1 MEQFLTWL
9 ERNYLK
15 ASLIVAALLVLVLGS
30 AIWQAARAADLSVSW
45 TYPTTNTDGSAIPA
59 SGAGSISGFVL
70 EWGTCSGT
78 AFGTKLGG
86 AAPTSPAT
94 SYTVTG
100 LAPGT
105 YCVRIAAVNSYAV
118 VSAFSNV
125 ANKTI
130 TAPTPNP
137 PVLTIATIAY
147 ELRGYSNGTYR
158 FVQVG
163 TVEKGA
169 PCPGMKLSGD
179 FHAYEGATITKPT
192 SGGIIATKC
201 G

>member
-1 MEQFLTWL
+1 MEQLLSWVKANRT
-9 ERNYLK
+9 K
-15 ASLIVAALLVLVLGS
+15 ASYAAVGLVALLFALLLSCGS
-30 AIWQAARAADLSVSW
+30 ARAADLAVSW
-45 TYPTTNTDGSAIPA
+45 TYPATNTDGSAIPA

-70 EWGTCSGT
+70 EWGTCSGN
-78 AFGTKLGG
+78 AFGTKIGG

-100 LAPGT
+100 LQPGT

-125 ANKTI
+125 ATKTI

-137 PVLTIATIAY
+137 PVLTIATTAY
-147 ELRGYSNGTYR
+147 ELRSYSNGTFR
-158 FVQVG
+158 MVNVG
-163 TVEKGA
+163 SVPLNAACGV
-169 PCPGMKLSGD
+169 KLAANY
-179 FHAYEGATITKPT
+179 HAFPAANVTKPT
-192 SGGIIATKC
+192 TGGILAAKC

>member
-1 MEQFLTWL
+1 MEKLAEWI
-9 ERNYLK
+9 ERNYVK
-15 ASLIVAALLVLVLGS
+15 AAVIAVGLLALLVGCLILN
-30 AIWQAARAADLSVSW
+30 AARAADLSVSW

-78 AFGTKLGG
+78 AFGSKLGG
-86 AAPTSPAT
+86 AAPTAPAT

-100 LAPGT
+100 LSPGT
-105 YCVRIAAVNSYAV
+105 YCVRLAAVNTYAI

-125 ANKTI
+125 ATKTI
-130 TAPTPNP
+130 AAPTPNP

-147 ELRGYSNGTYR
+147 ELREYSGGTLR

-163 TVEKGA
+163 TVPKGVA
-169 PCPGMKLSGD
+169 CADKLAGNYYAFS
-179 FHAYEGATITKPT
+179 GATITKPT
-192 SGGIIATKC
+192 TGGIIAAKC